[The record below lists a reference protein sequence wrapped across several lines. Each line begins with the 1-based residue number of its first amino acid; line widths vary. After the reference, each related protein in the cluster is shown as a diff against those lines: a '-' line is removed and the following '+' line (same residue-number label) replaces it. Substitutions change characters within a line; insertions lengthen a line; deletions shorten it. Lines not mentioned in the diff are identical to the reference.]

1 MSLRVATAI
10 IEPDMLIRE
19 GLATILERHSY
30 CVIGHASSA
39 DDFATADLSEPPKLV
54 LVGAKTID
62 EALAEADNSHRL
74 WPATKIVLLLLPGG
88 ADDVGKALASQI
100 SGYMSRSVSPS
111 TLIQT
116 VDLVML
122 ETAKIQIIIW
132 PLWPGRHPSNSEGEL
147 PQLQKKPHGGDDN
160 GSAPVAPTASATLTS
175 INSGRDA
182 VDLAAGSR
190 RQPSERRLSVR
201 ESQILEIMVSGDSNK
216 MVARKCGITEAT
228 VKVHVK
234 SIMRKI
240 QVTNRT
246 QAAVWAM
253 ENSSTPRA
261 NKRLREVDTDD
272 AA

>member
-1 MSLRVATAI
+1 
-10 IEPDMLIRE
+10 
-19 GLATILERHSY
+19 
-30 CVIGHASSA
+30 
-39 DDFATADLSEPPKLV
+39 
-54 LVGAKTID
+54 
-62 EALAEADNSHRL
+62 
-74 WPATKIVLLLLPGG
+74 
-88 ADDVGKALASQI
+88 
-100 SGYMSRSVSPS
+100 
-111 TLIQT
+111 
-116 VDLVML
+116 ML